1 MMPVLHVISFRNTTL
16 FKRGIWLSAAALLA
30 FVISPFI
37 LDGSLWR
44 DPLPSLFG
52 AAVLGIALIYFFWR
66 TKFHRL
72 AEEVID
78 GEVHLQ
84 VRRGRTEQLIPFTDI
99 ATAEVSTF
107 SGIHRITVS
116 LRAPGK
122 FGAHIHFLPQA
133 SLWSSLARVQRLA
146 ASLAARHGG
155 GSGSRAN
162 AGEG

>member
-1 MMPVLHVISFRNTTL
+1 MAVLHVISFRNTAL
-16 FKRGIWLSAAALLA
+16 FKRGIWLSAVALLA

-44 DPLPSLFG
+44 DLLPSLFG
-52 AAVLGIALIYFFWR
+52 AAVLGVGLIYFFWR

-84 VRRGRTEQLIPFTDI
+84 VRRGRTEQVIPFADI
-99 ATAEVSTF
+99 AAAEVCTF

-116 LRAPGK
+116 LHAPGK
-122 FGAHIHFLPQA
+122 FGTQIHFLPQA
-133 SLWSSLARVQRLA
+133 SLWSSLTRVQRLA
-146 ASLAARHGG
+146 ASLAGRRGGG
-155 GSGSRAN
+155 GSMAN
-162 AGEG
+162 AGDG